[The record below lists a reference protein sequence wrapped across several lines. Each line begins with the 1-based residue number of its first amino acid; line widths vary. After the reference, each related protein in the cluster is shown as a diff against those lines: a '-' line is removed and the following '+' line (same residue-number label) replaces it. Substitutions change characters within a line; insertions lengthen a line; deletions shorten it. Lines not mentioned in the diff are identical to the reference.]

1 MKNKYLIPVVASIL
15 ILSMLLS
22 ASAPMASAMNIS
34 TFAPHLVV
42 TTIPEDNQVLKKGI
56 MVLDLAPD
64 KCPWPTP
71 QLCADKGWS
80 PGKDLLSQHKLLVT
94 YNGVPLLWRIGDA
107 GLIVTCNILEKDKY
121 NPVPDKF
128 GVPTQQFP
136 QENLVTKLIDVSDK
150 FICKPRWKTPSDMPG
165 WFESAGVLDVYYI
178 GPALPSI
185 IADNILVV
193 SATLVVNRAIIVGT
207 DIQDICI
214 LGFSMSPNTRVIT
227 LPDGGETYTTWSNA
241 MGPFVSCEE
250 AAIEQRAVLG
260 LPIQG
265 I

>member
-1 MKNKYLIPVVASIL
+1 MKTKYLIPVVASIL

-22 ASAPMASAMNIS
+22 SATPMVSAMNIS
-34 TFAPHLVV
+34 TFAPKLEVI
-42 TTIPEDNQVLKKGI
+42 TIPEDNQVLKKGM
-56 MVLDLAPD
+56 MVLNLAPNG
-64 KCPWPTP
+64 PPPGWPV
-71 QLCADKGWS
+71 DKGWS
-80 PGKDLLSQHKLLVT
+80 PGMDVMSQHKLLVT
-94 YNGVPLLWRIGDA
+94 FNGQVLYWKVQDP
-107 GLIVTCNILEKDKY
+107 GLVVTCNVLEKDKY
-121 NPVPDKF
+121 NPLDDKF
-128 GVPTQQFP
+128 GEPTKQFP

-150 FICKPRWKTPSDMPG
+150 FICKPRWKTPAGMAG
-165 WFESAGVLDVYYI
+165 WFESAGVLDVYYN

-193 SATLVVNRAIIVGT
+193 SVTLVINRVPVVGT

-214 LGFSMSPNTRVIT
+214 LGFSMSPNVRVIT
-227 LPDGGETYTTWSNA
+227 LPDGGETYTTWSNP

-265 I
+265 V